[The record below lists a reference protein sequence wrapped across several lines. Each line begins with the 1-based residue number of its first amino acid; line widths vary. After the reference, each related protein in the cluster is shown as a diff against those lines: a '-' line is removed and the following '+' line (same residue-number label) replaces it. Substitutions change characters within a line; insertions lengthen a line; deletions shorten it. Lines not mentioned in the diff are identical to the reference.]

1 MKLRPFL
8 LILASTAAGLASASG
23 QTITI
28 PTLTV
33 DHITHVFASSQS
45 SDILASGNA
54 VGGSVQLPNVTVEPG
69 SYSALNFTLQAPVG
83 QQFKVSA
90 VGGLQPTFLINFLPT
105 TGNNTG
111 LISATT
117 KTMTFTNLS
126 GTPPGFVATGLYVP
140 SGAAYYLDGSANATV
155 SDWFFTSFTYSLTF
169 PTVTYGSETVFSPVA
184 NSRIQG
190 IKSGAVDGAP
200 TGGWVTLVPMVAIPE
215 PSTWG
220 LILSLGVGMLVLLR
234 RRHLSQQHS

>member
-1 MKLRPFL
+1 MKYSAFFQF
-8 LILASTAAGLASASG
+8 LASIAAGLTSASG

-33 DHITHVFASSQS
+33 DHITHVFASNQS

-54 VGGSVQLPNVTVEPG
+54 VGGSVQLPNVTIEPG
-69 SYSALNFTLQAPVG
+69 SYNALSFTLEAPVG
-83 QQFKVSA
+83 QQFKVSTVDGA
-90 VGGLQPTFLINFLPT
+90 QPTFLINFLPSS
-105 TGNNTG
+105 GNNSG
-111 LISATT
+111 LVSATT
-117 KTMTFTNLS
+117 KTMTFANLS

-155 SDWFFTSFTYSLTF
+155 ADWYFTSFTYSLTF
-169 PTVTYGSETVFSPVA
+169 PTVTYGSEIVLSPVA

-200 TGGWVTLVPMVAIPE
+200 AGGWVTLVPSSAAIPE
-215 PSTWG
+215 PSSWALG
-220 LILSLGVGMLVLLR
+220 LGIGAGLLAVLR
-234 RRHLSQQHS
+234 RRPITRQS